1 MCSMEPLPPQK
12 AAEMLRKNGMDVT
25 DEQAV
30 MILEFLRMLSAMIV
44 STYLEKAAIEKKD
57 AA

>member
-1 MCSMEPLPPQK
+1 MEQLPPQK

-30 MILEFLRMLSAMIV
+30 MIMEFLRMLSAMIV